1 MSDWKDWDYLFDD
14 VKGKIDGPIN
24 KINHHLPNINKNPK
38 KNKGKYIYNYKDDFL
53 LCIFILALISA
64 IASFSYLIYNLS

>member
-38 KNKGKYIYNYKDDFL
+38 KIKENIYMIIRM
-53 LCIFILALISA
+53 IFY
-64 IASFSYLIYNLS
+64 FVYLY